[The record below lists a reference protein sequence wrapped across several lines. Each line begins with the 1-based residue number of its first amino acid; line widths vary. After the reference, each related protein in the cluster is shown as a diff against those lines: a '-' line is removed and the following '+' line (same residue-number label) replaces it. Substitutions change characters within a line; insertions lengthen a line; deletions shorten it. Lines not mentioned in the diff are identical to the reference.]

1 MQIANKFIA
10 LTLIILSYS
19 CYAPTSEHMINV
31 GTPIVEKPN
40 IDSQEVKPGSSTP
53 QEETSISP
61 VAPKGQIPQTLNI
74 IGVGDIMLGTNYPSA
89 KYLPANKGRN
99 LLRSVNDILKKAD
112 VTFGN
117 LEGTI
122 LDKGPTIKHCKKC
135 YAFRMPEYLA
145 DNLVTAGFDVVSIAN
160 NHARDFGDRGLRNT
174 IKVLTKLNIESAG
187 LRKRSETETAD
198 LLNNRETATFERNG
212 VKYGF
217 AAFAPNVG
225 TVDIRN
231 IPYAQEIVQQLDQ
244 ANDIVIVSFHGGA
257 EGTAHQHV
265 RRKTEHYYG
274 ENRGNVHEFAHAVID
289 AGADI
294 VFGHG
299 PHVTRAVEVYNKRF
313 IAYSL
318 GNFCTYGRFSLRG
331 ATGVAP
337 IIDVKVKNGPDLETK
352 GEFVKA
358 KITQIRQ
365 IKNSRVVK
373 GGNAISIIRKLTRED
388 GFLTNITISKD
399 GWITYR

>member
-1 MQIANKFIA
+1 
-10 LTLIILSYS
+10 
-19 CYAPTSEHMINV
+19 MINV

-61 VAPKGQIPQTLNI
+61 VAPKEQIPQTLNI

-99 LLRSVNDILKKAD
+99 LLKSVNGILKKAD

-122 LDKGPTIKHCKKC
+122 LNKGPTIKHCKNC

-160 NHARDFGDRGLRNT
+160 NHARDFGQRGLKNT

-187 LRKRSETETAD
+187 L
-198 LLNNRETATFERNG
+198 LNRRETATFEKNG

-225 TVDIRN
+225 TVDIRK
-231 IPYAQEIVQQLDQ
+231 IPRAKEIVQQLDQ

-257 EGTAHQHV
+257 EGTARQHV
-265 RRKTEHYYG
+265 RRKTEYYYG
-274 ENRGNVHEFAHAVID
+274 ENRGNVHKFAHAVID

-337 IIDVKVKNGPDLETK
+337 IIDVEIKNGPSPETK

-358 KITQIRQ
+358 KITPIRQ

-388 GFLTNITISKD
+388 GFLTNITISKN